1 MKNLC
6 AIGFEDMARN
16 EKTRNIVRE
25 VLSDFKKE
33 IQFMLDE
40 QANELRYVSDTGSE
54 ERELIRKIDEL
65 KQYVYD
71 MNMSCKS
78 LYKALKSFK

>member
-1 MKNLC
+1 MHIADGKLLPAERQT
-6 AIGFEDMARN
+6 AIR
-16 EKTRNIVRE
+16 
-25 VLSDFKKE
+25 
-33 IQFMLDE
+33 IQCRSPSAAWLAIHFMLDE
-40 QANELRYVSDTGSE
+40 QANELRYVSNIGSE

>member
-6 AIGFEDMARN
+6 AIDFEGIARD
-16 EKTRNIVRE
+16 EKTRNIMRE

-40 QANELRYVSDTGSE
+40 QANEIRYLSDIGSE

-71 MNMSCKS
+71 MDMSCKS